1 MSSYIEYILSNGNKN
16 CNLEEK
22 EIRLIMAN
30 VSQKCS
36 ASTSRLF
43 TRYLYKDLVYEIG
56 GNQVKTWRKTPVS
69 IDVHVSSSNNR
80 EILEAK
86 FNMDKIPCYM
96 FPSTLQIYDNAVV
109 TKTVYSLH
117 KNVLINFETMTFDT
131 TNDAISNGTTTTS
144 VPTTVN
150 KVFVSY
156 NKDIKD
162 DPDTVKLTIDRAIS
176 LLQWVPTWKT
186 EH

>member
-1 MSSYIEYILSNGNKN
+1 MTSYIEYILSSGNRN

-22 EIRLIMAN
+22 EIRLLMAN

-36 ASTSRLF
+36 ASTTRMF
-43 TRYLYKDLVYEIG
+43 TRYLYRDLVYENG
-56 GNQVKTWRKTPVS
+56 ANQVKTWRKTPIS
-69 IDVHVSSSNNR
+69 INVLSASSGSGTSIGAR
-80 EILEAK
+80 EILEAQ

-96 FPSTLQIYDNAVV
+96 FPSTLQIYDNADV
-109 TKTVYSLH
+109 TKTVFSLH
-117 KNVLINFETMTFDT
+117 KNVLINFETMVFDA
-131 TNDAISNGTTTTS
+131 TNI
-144 VPTTVN
+144 VN

-176 LLQWVPTWKT
+176 LLQWVPTLKT